1 MALKYPDTAD
11 RKWVRGL
18 SAAADS
24 FSEAEIIPGYVD
36 DLVAM
41 VKPGAGGAVAL
52 QFTADDEELVDETP
66 GSVTWIE
73 WNVGKVG
80 INTAQTSLGAVT
92 AVRIQALTQPA
103 TCRLVGNRR
112 TIRR

>member
-1 MALKYPDTAD
+1 MALKYPDTVD
-11 RKWVRGL
+11 RKWIAEL
-18 SAAADS
+18 TAAADS
-24 FSEAEIIPGYVD
+24 FSAPQVIPGFVD

-41 VKPGAGGAVAL
+41 VKPGAGGTVAL
-52 QFTADDEELVDETP
+52 EFTSDDEDLVDSDP

-73 WNVGKVG
+73 WNVGKVA
-80 INTAQTSLGAVT
+80 INTAQTALGAVT

-103 TCRLVGNRR
+103 TCRLCGNRR